1 MENAVFGNCPIC
13 TLSCTL
19 NQDTVEYRNTRAH
32 RQCVLNVESG
42 KVQDMSAP
50 IGQEIPITLQ
60 TLANEQARLRDE
72 LRHLGRDV
80 ESWGGSH
87 NALAT
92 QVKEYE
98 RRAETWH
105 LEVYQFIIT
114 LSNRIEQLERRMDY
128 TWAATGVEK
137 KAQELTDRVM
147 GGITPD
153 ETAKWAARGISS
165 EKSGQFAW
173 TEDVESSMDSQQ
185 ADLLDMYRRDR
196 DLWKTKYHALWARF
210 KEKGR

>member
-1 MENAVFGNCPIC
+1 MDEVKYALCPIC
-13 TLSCTL
+13 HEIMTE
-19 NQDTVEYRNTRAH
+19 NHETVPYRNGRAH
-32 RQCVLNVESG
+32 NSCLYDLEAG

-72 LRHLGRDV
+72 LRHLGRDI

-92 QVKEYE
+92 DLAQFK
-98 RRAETWH
+98 RQTNDWH
-105 LEVYQFIIT
+105 LEVHQFAIT
-114 LSNRIEQLERRMDY
+114 LANRLDQLERKYDLAFAQ
-128 TWAATGVEK
+128 TTG
-137 KAQELTDRVM
+137 TGIM
-147 GGITPD
+147 GAIYGD
-153 ETAKWAARGISS
+153 ETAKWAARGVSS
-165 EKSGQFAW
+165 D
-173 TEDVESSMDSQQ
+173 DVESSMDSQQ

>member
-1 MENAVFGNCPIC
+1 MDEVKYALCPIC
-13 TLSCTL
+13 HEIMTE
-19 NQDTVEYRNTRAH
+19 NHETVPYRNGRAH
-32 RQCVLNVESG
+32 NSCLYDVEAG

-60 TLANEQARLRDE
+60 TLANELSRQRRDI
-72 LRHLGRDV
+72 

-92 QVKEYE
+92 QVQEYE
-98 RRAETWH
+98 RQTREWHQGVYNLLTSLQNSFYEREKDYLNFRADVRATLAEMG
-105 LEVYQFIIT
+105 VKQQFKDE
-114 LSNRIEQLERRMDY
+114 LL
-128 TWAATGVEK
+128 G
-137 KAQELTDRVM
+137 QE
-147 GGITPD
+147 P
-153 ETAKWAARGISS
+153 AKWAARGVSS
-165 EKSGQFAW
+165 D
-173 TEDVESSMDSQQ
+173 TLHDVESSMDSQQ